1 MKKIIFARHEG
12 VKEYLFEVPE
22 NLNPCKND
30 LLFVDTMKG
39 PVLATATSDT
49 LIVDEAAVEE
59 IVKRVGAYLPLKKII
74 TYANK
79 DMRDHLINEGARKIS
94 ERVNEAIV
102 RFPVIPMSDMF

>member
-12 VKEYLFEVPE
+12 AKEYLFEVPE

-39 PVLATATSDT
+39 PVLATASSDT
-49 LIVDEAAVEE
+49 LLVEEIAVEE

-79 DMRDHLINEGARKIS
+79 DMRDYLMNEGARRIS

-102 RFPVIPMSDMF
+102 RFPVIPMSDTF